1 MKLSKLSSALL
12 AGGLLM
18 TAVSAQAA
26 DEAAGS
32 VTSSGS
38 VAMTSNYQYRGI
50 GQTSGTAAV
59 QGALTLSHES
69 GLYASVWASSVG
81 FAQGTEM
88 DPSIG
93 FAGKVGD
100 VGYDVGILQY
110 AYPGARNPN
119 NFREI
124 YGSVSAYGGKFGV
137 AYSDDFFGETGK
149 SIYTYLDYGTEVAA
163 GFNVTAHVGYNILDD
178 EYYGDITKTNPV
190 TGAALLLDEDKYI
203 DYKIGVNTAV
213 TGITLEAAY
222 VGTNLDDDKV
232 ADVGAKFVFTASKA
246 F

>member
-1 MKLSKLSSALL
+1 MKLTQLSAALL
-12 AGGLLM
+12 AAAALSAG
-18 TAVSAQAA
+18 VSAHAA
-26 DEAAGS
+26 DEAAAF
-32 VTSSGS
+32 TSSGS

-50 GQTSGTAAV
+50 SQTSGTAAV

-69 GLYASVWASSVG
+69 GFYASVWASSVS

-93 FAGKVGD
+93 FAGKAGD
-100 VGYDVGILQY
+100 IGYDVGVLQY

-119 NFREI
+119 NFREV
-124 YGSVSAYGGKFGV
+124 YGSVSAYGGKFGL

-149 SIYTYLDYGTEVAA
+149 SLYTYVDYGTEVAA
-163 GFNVTAHVGYNILDD
+163 GVNVTAHVGYNMLDGD
-178 EYYGDITKTNPV
+178 YYGDLTTFQPDGV
-190 TGAALLLDEDKYI
+190 TAKFLDEDKYF
-203 DYKIGVNTAV
+203 DYKVGVNTAV

-232 ADVGAKFVFTASKA
+232 ADVGGKFVFTASKA